1 MESPGPAA
9 ACKSAR
15 TCPAALRVFAEPCPS
30 LSRVFSKSFP
40 SEPRSTLQEGEA
52 EAEAEAE
59 AEILKISEISR
70 RGLCGFFS
78 LSHTSLSRLAVF
90 GLAPPPLPLQPHTLP
105 LAADIYIS
113 IVVWAGRA
121 FRPALSSAAEAWRS
135 RRFQR
140 YGGTERRKE
149 GRRDERRDGETKGGA
164 R

>member
-90 GLAPPPLPLQPHTLP
+90 GLAPPPRPSPTPHSALCGGYIYPLWFGPDGP
-105 LAADIYIS
+105 F
-113 IVVWAGRA
+113 GRRYRPRPRLGGHGG
-121 FRPALSSAAEAWRS
+121 FRD
-135 RRFQR
+135 
-140 YGGTERRKE
+140 TE